1 MSVGLTW
8 ETLLIKSDDFISFH
22 SKFQD
27 RATQVGICGRTFMYR
42 EIKAYTVKKFVEEK
56 RLKFED
62 NRCNEIILHDIY
74 KGGK

>member
-1 MSVGLTW
+1 
-8 ETLLIKSDDFISFH
+8 
-22 SKFQD
+22 
-27 RATQVGICGRTFMYR
+27 MYR

-62 NRCNEIILHDIY
+62 KRCNEIILHDIY